1 MRRHFCISATWPRLA
16 TAAIAFAATF
26 GMALTLPMSR
36 ARAQAAPELPQASPK
51 AGVEQRVGLTDFT
64 VDYSSPGVKGRKIWG
79 GLVPFDELW
88 RTGANAATTLK
99 ASRDFT
105 FGGTAVP
112 AGTYAV
118 FTIPGKN
125 AWTVILNTNTNVA
138 ATRGYEEKN
147 DVARVSVKPESAP
160 LRERLTFLFSH
171 TTDDSTRLD
180 LEWEKLRVSVPIKV
194 NTTAQAR
201 ANITK
206 ALDDAWRP
214 HFASAR
220 WLLDNG
226 GDLTQ
231 ALGYI
236 ETSIALK
243 STWWNNWVKAQIL
256 AKQGRMADAVAA
268 AEQAQVLG
276 KGDQVF
282 EGFFKEEVAK
292 AINEWK
298 KKS

>member
-1 MRRHFCISATWPRLA
+1 MRRHRLLPASWSRLA
-16 TAAIAFAATF
+16 MTAVPFTATF
-26 GMALTLPMSR
+26 GMLLVLPMSR
-36 ARAQAAPELPQASPK
+36 ATAQAVPELPQPSPH
-51 AGVEQRVGLTDFT
+51 AHVEQRVGLTDFA

-79 GLVPFDELW
+79 GLVPFDQLW

-118 FTIPGKN
+118 FTVPGKKT
-125 AWTVILNTNTNVA
+125 WTVILNTNTKVA
-138 ATRGYEEKN
+138 ATIGYDQKD
-147 DVARVSVKPESAP
+147 DVARVSVAPNSAP
-160 LRERLTFLFSH
+160 LRERLAFLFAD

-180 LEWEKLRVSVPIKV
+180 LEWEKLRVSVPV
-194 NTTAQAR
+194 TVDTTTQAR
-201 ANITK
+201 VNIDK

-220 WLLDNG
+220 WLLDNN
-226 GDLTQ
+226 GDLAQ

-236 ETSIALK
+236 DTSIGIK
-243 STWWNNWVKAQIL
+243 PTWWNNWVKAQIL
-256 AKQGRMADAVAA
+256 AKQGRTAEAVAA

-276 KGDQVF
+276 NGDQVF
-282 EGFFKEEVAK
+282 EGFFKGEVAK
-292 AINEWK
+292 AIAEWK